1 MDAANKDIL
10 ERAKKT
16 RSVSRSLV
24 TKQINKLESEISNTS
39 DKTTVHEIY
48 MQLISKFEELSTL
61 DKEIENLI
69 DIESLEEEIVTR
81 EEYRDK
87 FIIWK
92 IRAERYVESVSNTA
106 IQNSVE
112 NQPQN
117 ITLPLNSTESSSLND
132 VDKFS
137 YLKSVVTSDAELA
150 IRGLTL
156 TSENYARAIKILENR
171 FGRKELIVDFHMNR
185 LLNLT
190 PVSKSFDVIALRNLY
205 DQLEINIRELES
217 LEISPDYYS
226 CLLFPIIMKA
236 IPPDLALEYNK
247 KHNETQSQITD
258 LIAYLRSEV
267 ESRERTEFLVKP
279 HDLELKNKNSYSN
292 TKYFERTSHSYPQSN
307 RRVHGHSRFHP
318 SHKSFSSANE
328 LLTAAFSNCL
338 FCFQHTHMSD
348 LCENLCVQKKR
359 AKLIKEGRC
368 FICCN
373 TGCYVKSARKR
384 AGVLLQCVKAEI
396 IGRSSSD
403 KIFCLFDNGSEK
415 SFIKKNM
422 SRRLGLKILGSE
434 RLNIFS
440 FGCKTPKIQTCSKV
454 EVRLRNILSG
464 EETVIEALEIEE
476 ISKATLSL
484 TNPDAW
490 AEMESKGFRLTFSCN
505 ESSENCEISLLIR
518 SDFYWSL
525 THQIKRLDS
534 SLVALETSLGWSLQG
549 KCDERSD
556 CISVHLVHSEEKSIS
571 TELRRFWEI
580 ESLGIL
586 YKGSMTL
593 GNGDEEMLSE
603 FDKSV
608 NFVDGRYRVNL
619 PWKPG
624 MREALQNNKTV
635 ARKRFEG
642 LVRRFK
648 CDHELFCEYKDVID
662 VYVREGIVE
671 RTSCDSLLDSQGFY
685 LPHHA
690 VIRSDKTTSPIRIVF
705 DGSAH
710 ENGQSSLNQSL
721 YTGPNLHPSILELLL
736 CFRKSPVAFTADVK
750 SAFLQIELDFRDRGF
765 TRFFWTDNL
774 NNEPYVLNFTR
785 VLFGLRP
792 STYLLAA
799 TLKHHFK
806 KYREQYPHTFEL
818 LNSSI
823 YVDDLICGQNDVPDA
838 LGTTLECLQIFSDAG
853 MLLRKWRSNSK
864 QLNLLWQ
871 QEGVKTESSETSAID
886 LRPPTK
892 VLGLAWDPVNDLI
905 YFDPQ
910 RIY

>member
-16 RSVSRSLV
+16 RSVSRSLM
-24 TKQINKLESEISNTS
+24 TKQINKLESEISNTA

-117 ITLPLNSTESSSLND
+117 ITLPLNSTVSSVLSNQPRLPKLTLESFSGKDISSFPSFWARFKSAVHENSSLND

-156 TSENYARAIKILENR
+156 TSENYAKAIKILENR

-190 PVSKSFDVIALRNLY
+190 PVRKSFDLSLVSDNY
-205 DQLEINIRELES
+205 ES
-217 LEISPDYYS
+217 YS
-226 CLLFPIIMKA
+226 
-236 IPPDLALEYNK
+236 PDLALEYNK

-258 LIAYLRSEV
+258 LIVYLRSEV
-267 ESRERTEFLVKP
+267 ESRERTELLVKP

-292 TKYFERTSHSYPQSN
+292 TKYFKRTSHSYPQSN
-307 RRVHGHSRFHP
+307 RRVQGHSRFHP

-328 LLTAAFSNCL
+328 LLTAANSNCL
-338 FCFQHTHMSD
+338 FCFENTHMSD

-373 TGCYVKSARKR
+373 TGCHVKKCKKEVCSYCKGRHARAICFKLEKSKQNSHLDLEEKNVDVKTTSSNSVFHNR
-384 AGVLLQCVKAEI
+384 DGVLLQCVQAGI

-403 KIFCLFDNGSEK
+403 KIFCLFDNGS
-415 SFIKKNM
+415 
-422 SRRLGLKILGSE
+422 
-434 RLNIFS
+434 
-440 FGCKTPKIQTCSKV
+440 
-454 EVRLRNILSG
+454 
-464 EETVIEALEIEE
+464 
-476 ISKATLSL
+476 
-484 TNPDAW
+484 
-490 AEMESKGFRLTFSCN
+490 
-505 ESSENCEISLLIR
+505 

-525 THQIKRLDS
+525 THRIKRLDS
-534 SLVALETSLGWSLQG
+534 SLVAVETRLGWSLQG
-549 KCDERSD
+549 RCDERSD
-556 CISVHLVHSEEKSIS
+556 CTSVHLVHSKDESIS

-586 YKGSMTL
+586 DKGSMTL
-593 GNGDEEMLSE
+593 GNGDEEILSE

-608 NFVDGRYRVNL
+608 NFVDGRHRVNL

-662 VYVREGIVE
+662 DYVREGIVE

-690 VIRSDKTTSPIRIVF
+690 VIRSDKTTSHIRIVF

-710 ENGQSSLNQSL
+710 EDGQSSLNQSL
-721 YTGPNLHPSILELLL
+721 YTGPNLHPNILELLL

-750 SAFLQIELDFRDRGF
+750 SAFLQIELDFRDRDF
-765 TRFFWTDNL
+765 TRFFWTCCGSG
-774 NNEPYVLNFTR
+774 PYVFLSQETR
-785 VLFGLRP
+785 RG
-792 STYLLAA
+792 
-799 TLKHHFK
+799 
-806 KYREQYPHTFEL
+806 
-818 LNSSI
+818 
-823 YVDDLICGQNDVPDA
+823 C
-838 LGTTLECLQIFSDAG
+838 
-853 MLLRKWRSNSK
+853 
-864 QLNLLWQ
+864 
-871 QEGVKTESSETSAID
+871 
-886 LRPPTK
+886 
-892 VLGLAWDPVNDLI
+892 
-905 YFDPQ
+905 
-910 RIY
+910 

>member
-1 MDAANKDIL
+1 
-10 ERAKKT
+10 
-16 RSVSRSLV
+16 
-24 TKQINKLESEISNTS
+24 
-39 DKTTVHEIY
+39 
-48 MQLISKFEELSTL
+48 
-61 DKEIENLI
+61 
-69 DIESLEEEIVTR
+69 
-81 EEYRDK
+81 
-87 FIIWK
+87 
-92 IRAERYVESVSNTA
+92 
-106 IQNSVE
+106 
-112 NQPQN
+112 
-117 ITLPLNSTESSSLND
+117 
-132 VDKFS
+132 
-137 YLKSVVTSDAELA
+137 
-150 IRGLTL
+150 
-156 TSENYARAIKILENR
+156 
-171 FGRKELIVDFHMNR
+171 MNR

-190 PVSKSFDVIALRNLY
+190 PVRKSFDVIALRNLY
-205 DQLEINIRELES
+205 DQLEINIRGLES
-217 LEISPDYYS
+217 LEISPDSYS

-267 ESRERTEFLVKP
+267 ESRERTELLVKP

-307 RRVHGHSRFHP
+307 RRVQGHSRFHP

-328 LLTAAFSNCL
+328 LLTAANSNCL
-338 FCFQHTHMSD
+338 FCFENTHMSD
-348 LCENLCVQKKR
+348 LC
-359 AKLIKEGRC
+359 
-368 FICCN
+368 
-373 TGCYVKSARKR
+373 
-384 AGVLLQCVKAEI
+384 
-396 IGRSSSD
+396 
-403 KIFCLFDNGSEK
+403 
-415 SFIKKNM
+415 
-422 SRRLGLKILGSE
+422 
-434 RLNIFS
+434 
-440 FGCKTPKIQTCSKV
+440 
-454 EVRLRNILSG
+454 
-464 EETVIEALEIEE
+464 
-476 ISKATLSL
+476 
-484 TNPDAW
+484 
-490 AEMESKGFRLTFSCN
+490 
-505 ESSENCEISLLIR
+505 

-525 THQIKRLDS
+525 THRIKRLDS
-534 SLVALETSLGWSLQG
+534 SLVAVETSLGWSLQG

-556 CISVHLVHSEEKSIS
+556 CTSVHLVHSEEESIS

-586 YKGSMTL
+586 DKGSVTL

-635 ARKRFEG
+635 ARKLFEG

-648 CDHELFCEYKDVID
+648 CDHELFYEYKDVID
-662 VYVREGIVE
+662 DYVREGIVE
-671 RTSCDSLLDSQGFY
+671 CTSCDSLLDSQGFY

-690 VIRSDKTTSPIRIVF
+690 VIRSDKTTSRIRIVF

-721 YTGPNLHPSILELLL
+721 YTGPNLHPNILELLL

-750 SAFLQIELDFRDRGF
+750 SAFLQIELDFRDRDF

-792 STYLLAA
+792 SPYLLAA

-838 LGTTLECLQIFSDAG
+838 LRTTLECLQIFSDAG

-892 VLGLAWDPVNDLI
+892 VLGLAWDPENDLI
-905 YFDPQ
+905 YFDPKDLMKFMSRRGESKRFILSVVG
-910 RIY
+910 RIFDPIGILGPFVIKLKCLLQELWTLGVEWDSELSPKLRHKWQQWSSEAEGLTEIKIPRFYLGNIDQEISKCEIHCFSDASKSAYGTILYLRFVTCNKEIETSFICSKSRVAPLKSLTLPRLELTAALLSARLAKQVSSCLKFDANIYYWTDSLISYYWMRGDSSAFKPYIKNRVQEIQLLSDPMQWGHCPGKDNPADLLSRGTSAVKLAQNELWWHGPPLLKLTPDHWPNRHRHILDSSSARKN

>member
-1 MDAANKDIL
+1 
-10 ERAKKT
+10 
-16 RSVSRSLV
+16 
-24 TKQINKLESEISNTS
+24 
-39 DKTTVHEIY
+39 

-87 FIIWK
+87 FK

-106 IQNSVE
+106 LQNSVE

-117 ITLPLNSTESSSLND
+117 ITLPLNNTVSSILTNQPCLPKLTLESFSGKDISSFPSFWARFKSAVHENSSLND

-156 TSENYARAIKILENR
+156 TSENYAKAMKILENR

-190 PVSKSFDVIALRNLY
+190 PVRKSFDVIALRNLY
-205 DQLEINIRELES
+205 DQLEINIRGLES
-217 LEISPDYYS
+217 LEISLDSYS

-236 IPPDLALEYNK
+236 IPPNLALEYNK

-258 LIAYLRSEV
+258 LIAYLRREV

-279 HDLELKNKNSYSN
+279 HVLELKNNNSYSN

-307 RRVHGHSRFHP
+307 RRVQGHSRFHP

-328 LLTAAFSNCL
+328 LLTAAFLDCL
-338 FCFQHTHMSD
+338 FCSQNTHMSD

-359 AKLIKEGRC
+359 AKLIQEGRC

-373 TGCYVKSARKR
+373 TGYVKKCKKGVCSYCKGRHARAICFKLENSKQNLDLEEKNVDVKTTSSNSVFHNR
-384 AGVLLQCVKAEI
+384 GGVLLQCVKAEI

-415 SFIKKNM
+415 SFVKKNV
-422 SRRLGLKILGSE
+422 SQRLGLKILGSE

-440 FGCKTPKIQTCSKV
+440 FGCKTPKKQTCSKV
-454 EVRLRNILSG
+454 EVRLRNVLSG

-484 TNPDAW
+484 PNPDTW

-505 ESSENCEISLLIR
+505 ESSENCEISLLIG

-525 THQIKRLDS
+525 THRIKRLDS
-534 SLVALETSLGWSLQG
+534 SLVAVETRLGWSLQG
-549 KCDERSD
+549 KCDERS
-556 CISVHLVHSEEKSIS
+556 EEESIS

-586 YKGSMTL
+586 DKGLVTL
-593 GNGDEEMLSE
+593 GNGDEEILSE

-635 ARKRFEG
+635 TRKHFEG

-648 CDHELFCEYKDVID
+648 CDHGLFYEYKDVI
-662 VYVREGIVE
+662 VMTMLGKVLLSVLLVILYWIVR
-671 RTSCDSLLDSQGFY
+671 DFY

-690 VIRSDKTTSPIRIVF
+690 VIRSDKTTSRIRIVF

-710 ENGQSSLNQSL
+710 EDGQSSLNQSL
-721 YTGPNLHPSILELLL
+721 YTGPNLHPNILELLL

-750 SAFLQIELDFRDRGF
+750 SAFLQIELDFRDRDF

-785 VLFGLRP
+785 VLFGL
-792 STYLLAA
+792 
-799 TLKHHFK
+799 
-806 KYREQYPHTFEL
+806 
-818 LNSSI
+818 
-823 YVDDLICGQNDVPDA
+823 
-838 LGTTLECLQIFSDAG
+838 
-853 MLLRKWRSNSK
+853 
-864 QLNLLWQ
+864 
-871 QEGVKTESSETSAID
+871 
-886 LRPPTK
+886 
-892 VLGLAWDPVNDLI
+892 
-905 YFDPQ
+905 
-910 RIY
+910 